1 MEAKKIYKKY
11 DKEVI
16 EYMTNLIKRLESQ
29 YGKINEEWRISL
41 DLIAFNY
48 DIIRRCQIDIEK
60 NGLEKTDDRGRL
72 SKNPNI
78 LTCNQAQTNLFKLLN
93 SFGLNLMSQSKLK
106 DIDTEG
112 DGFDDLIS

>member
-72 SKNPNI
+72 CKNPNI

-112 DGFDDLIS
+112 DGFEDLIS